1 MKFET
6 IIKSNSWLSIETI
19 FCQLFPKEIS
29 AIEEYEEVFKE
40 LKMMEPVDTNI
51 SIILSHEI
59 DDFDNEEYVNVSGY
73 YNDHPKENGLT
84 ESLAL
89 EFTPWNEWLGMEI
102 DSKTLSDFSELEL
115 ICHCLFEM
123 TFFSFDQ
130 KKIQEEIERIHGM
143 VEDIKNMSE
152 DEKKEKLI
160 PFEKVKE
167 MLFKKD
173 QENQTPPN
181 EPSADNAGDSGI

>member
-1 MKFET
+1 MKLDN

-19 FCQLFPKEIS
+19 FYRLFPKEI
-29 AIEEYEEVFKE
+29 AGIEDYEKVFNE

-51 SIILSHEI
+51 SIVLSHEI

-73 YNDHPKENGLT
+73 YNDYPKENSST
-84 ESLAL
+84 ELLAL

-102 DSKTLSDFSELEL
+102 DNKTLSEFSELEL

-130 KKIQEEIERIHGM
+130 NEIQEEIERINGI
-143 VEDIKNMSE
+143 VEEIDNMSE
-152 DEKKEKLI
+152 EEKKEKLI

-173 QENQTPPN
+173 TENQTPPD
-181 EPSADNAGDSGI
+181 ESSTDNAG